1 MSLCGWRFPQGLV
14 SLLRV
19 SEAPQACKETS
30 TVPHSG
36 QELHSEIAGS
46 LGKVI
51 TPTDPC
57 HQVRKDIASGPKN
70 KVPNTEVYL
79 PAKNSRTDFEFCRV
93 STEPAMVARPG
104 HPGAFGSFWR
114 LKGKGQMK
122 VSPSSWAR
130 AQKRPRPFPARTRC
144 DPPSRLG
151 RSGV

>member
-14 SLLRV
+14 SLLPV

-79 PAKNSRTDFEFCRV
+79 LAKNSRTDFGFCRV

-114 LKGKGQMK
+114 LKGKG
-122 VSPSSWAR
+122 
-130 AQKRPRPFPARTRC
+130 
-144 DPPSRLG
+144 
-151 RSGV
+151 